1 MDAEDLKV
9 KEKDLEQLLYEI
21 SAKNKQAEQLLSSIS
36 AKEKRAR
43 NRSIFF
49 TVLLVIVGALSI
61 GVSLYQV
68 MDLRRESSALNR
80 QVEQAREVLLVINP
94 VLEKYGVLPRTLT
107 RENVNPNL
115 LEQSLQANNE
125 MEAIALREISP
136 KRKHTTVVYYQKDVD
151 GNKVA
156 RVLNDFGFTVRTG
169 NPLNQQQTNTIVY
182 GSRVTPE
189 DAKLV
194 AYVLIR
200 AGVSVKGIYR
210 TNLPTSIGGL
220 DRRAA
225 IQILAYATIDKR
237 PALTVESIHDAT
249 TFPLFSLQ

>member
-1 MDAEDLKV
+1 MNAEDLKV
-9 KEKDLEQLLYEI
+9 KEKELEQLLYEI
-21 SAKNKQAEQLLSSIS
+21 SAKNKQAEQLLSRIS
-36 AKEKRAR
+36 AKEKRVR

-49 TVLLVIVGALSI
+49 TVLLVIAGALSI
-61 GVSLYQV
+61 GVSLHEV
-68 MDLRRESSALNR
+68 RDLRRESSDLNR
-80 QVEQAREVLLVINP
+80 QVEQDREVLSVINP
-94 VLEKYGVLPRTLT
+94 VLEKYGALPKMLT
-107 RENVNPNL
+107 GENVNPNL

-136 KRKHTTVVYYQKDVD
+136 KRKHATVVYYQKDVD

-169 NPLNQQQTNTIVY
+169 NPLSQQQTNTIVY

-189 DAKLV
+189 DAKLA
-194 AYVLIR
+194 AYILIR
-200 AGVSVKGIYR
+200 GGFNIKGIYR
-210 TNLPTSIGGL
+210 TNLPTPTEGL
-220 DRRAA
+220 DRRTA